1 MSDLEESKFISL
13 GHAALKYGTWLI
25 GFNHRF
31 IFLIPA
37 PLSFYPVSL

>member
-25 GFNHRF
+25 GLIIVLFFLSRHLFPF
-31 IFLIPA
+31 IQ
-37 PLSFYPVSL
+37 SLF